1 MLWNDGHLSGYFAY
15 RGRVFSVNHMG
26 GDIHTV
32 AELEL
37 PPDHTP
43 GPESGAA
50 RPIPPEPKVASR
62 SPGFAAA
69 ATTASTRKVAS
80 VESLRIRFAACLTSA
95 NTRTT
100 VHAPATP

>member
-43 GPESGAA
+43 GPESRTS
-50 RPIPPEPKVASR
+50 RPALLEPKVALFR
-62 SPGFAAA
+62 DAERGALEAKKITIDLMVLYTKNAADHYIG
-69 ATTASTRKVAS
+69 
-80 VESLRIRFAACLTSA
+80 E
-95 NTRTT
+95 
-100 VHAPATP
+100 PADLLAL